1 MSAFCATVLF
11 ISSSVQAADP
21 AGLSRLGWLIGDW
34 AGEGNGEPGH
44 SNSERHAALVLEGRF
59 LRVEGRSIYAKQP
72 ANPKGETHVQT
83 DMWGYDRE
91 RKALTLR
98 QFDSLGFASMYVLDN
113 AASSST
119 RWVLNAEQLENV
131 PKGWRARYV
140 YSLISATVYEETLEL
155 DTDGKGFKPYVS
167 NRFMK
172 NERK

>member
-1 MSAFCATVLF
+1 MSALYATVLF
-11 ISSSVQAADP
+11 ISSSVQAAEP
-21 AGLSRLGWLIGDW
+21 AGLSRLSWLIGDW
-34 AGEGNGEPGH
+34 AGEGKGEPGS
-44 SNSERHAALVLEGRF
+44 SNSERHATLVLEGRF
-59 LRVEGRSIYAKQP
+59 LRVEGRSLYARQP
-72 ANPKGETHVQT
+72 ANPKGELHVQT

-113 AASSST
+113 TASSST

-172 NERK
+172 NEQK